1 MARRRT
7 RSGKLQKRK
16 LRQRREEG
24 LAQAPVAQTAGA
36 VPLVSKAP
44 SRDEWEEPTGDIG
57 TFIHSEAEKTLE
69 AYRSQPTL
77 IHEHANLEEDT
88 ARGGYARRQLFEL
101 IQNGA
106 DALAGKGGGSIWI
119 GLTSTHLYCADEG
132 QPIDSGGVRALMFSH
147 LSPKRGTAEIGR
159 FGLGF
164 KSVLGVTDNAEFFS
178 RSGSFR
184 FDRAHASTL
193 IQPIAPDA
201 ERYPVLRLPE
211 AIDPW
216 QVMGSDTVLRG
227 LMGWATNIVRLSLK
241 PGTHEYIVHQ
251 IRDFPPEFLLFVE
264 HVRQLVLKIDGQ
276 EDARTIELRREGG
289 QYTLDNGGNTT
300 RWILTKDMHSLSPD
314 AKGDRRDLDDTGE
327 VPISW
332 AAPIGR
338 LNEPGYF
345 WAFFPTTTPSLLAG
359 ILNAPWKTNEDRQ
372 NLLPGVYN
380 DELIDAA
387 AAMVARAVPTLSTH
401 DDPAKHLDALP
412 RREESGDSEHSR
424 RLRGRLHSNLQ
435 DREIV
440 PDQEGNLGRIQE
452 ISYIPKALTSGR
464 QIDSAPFERW
474 AAYTGRPSDWLH
486 HRALTRERL
495 ATLGRLHPALDE
507 SRATVAQW
515 LQALKRVVDPIHS
528 SMAAIQTAALIPP
541 SVREEHP
548 LGDIVLTADGD
559 WRACDSDS
567 IFWGGGDESNANELV
582 HPQLESDPKT
592 LDALKKLGVRP
603 VSPESAFRIAASRLL
618 RQLQRF
624 IPSSDNQPEMDA
636 LWTKFWTLTREA
648 GLPTTAKV
656 IPSLPFWDYE
666 QWLGGVM
673 EWEAEEQEL
682 HERLFSWHRLL
693 HLRTI
698 AGRWQPFSRTLLPG
712 PIVPDDDSR
721 DGLIAIDVKFHE
733 ADLDLLLDLGAV
745 REPAGK
751 YELIPQTSYHFLK
764 RCREEYCR
772 RDDLPHKPRLNRL
785 NFAATT
791 TSGPLEVLEGLSE
804 EGKALYTEALL
815 NLTSTYDNWT
825 MRHDTQNY
833 PEVPFKSPAV
843 EVLREHG
850 RAKTPNGIR
859 KLSAGLG
866 VEPEDPDVLTHLLRH
881 PNTGL
886 IRRAFGLEAQS
897 DATVETIGEDDPIPL
912 IDIWPGLE
920 PHLPRDQA
928 TLQLLRCDSV
938 IESGHRRV
946 EFDCKVT
953 DGFVYIV
960 RGFDD
965 QQELRLVLRELEL
978 RLDDRQIGNI
988 LTRLPSANIR
998 AARDAVR
1005 ARTTDE
1011 ERLLAAVGEA
1021 KLRSRLPGSLV
1032 TVLHRTH
1039 GAFAGLDVARAAI
1052 ATFHTGA
1059 LREYRH
1065 SLGEFDP
1072 PKQWAGGPQTVAFVR
1087 SLGFGEEWA
1096 GERNARRDPYIEVGG
1111 PYYLPPLHDY
1121 QCKVVGNVRELIRSD
1136 GAASE
1141 RRGMISMPTGSGKT
1155 RVAVQAIVE
1164 AIRCDGFKGG
1174 VLWVADRDEL
1184 CEQAVEC
1191 WSQVWSSEGVEATRL
1206 RISRMWAGQPPPLP
1220 TADMHVIVATIQT
1233 LEKKLNGQ
1241 HDSYEF
1247 LADFPLVVFDE
1258 AHRSVAPTYTS
1269 VMQEIG
1275 LTRWRRADEPILIG
1289 LTATPYRGHDEAETG
1304 RLVNR
1309 YSSNRLDSGAFASD
1323 DPEYVIRELQEK
1335 QVLAQAD
1342 HATIEGG
1349 SFELFGDELQQ
1360 SRKAPWLP
1368 QSVENRIA
1376 GDTDRTLRIVSAYQ
1390 NYVLDQNPEW
1400 PTLIF
1405 ATSVEHSQTIAT
1417 LLTLQ
1422 GVRARAVS
1430 GKTDRSSR
1438 RRIVEEFRRGEIK
1451 ALVNYGIFREGFDA
1465 PKTRAIIV
1473 ARPVYSPNLYFQ
1485 MIGRGLRGTRNGGND
1500 RCLILNVEDN
1510 IEDFQRKL
1518 AFSDLD
1524 WLWA

>member
-1 MARRRT
+1 MPRVPVT
-7 RSGKLQKRK
+7 RPA
-16 LRQRREEG
+16 G
-24 LAQAPVAQTAGA
+24 LP
-36 VPLVSKAP
+36 PLSAMAP
-44 SRDEWEEPTGDIG
+44 SRTEWAEATGDIG
-57 TFIHSEAEKTLE
+57 TFIVKESEKTLE

-216 QVMGSDTVLRG
+216 PVMGSDPVLCS

-264 HVRQLVLKIDGQ
+264 HVRQLVLQIDGQ
-276 EDARTIELRREGG
+276 EDARTIELRREGS

-300 RWILTKDMHSLSPD
+300 RWILIKDIHSLSAD
-314 AKGDRRDLDDTGE
+314 AKSDRRDLDDTSE

-332 AAPIGR
+332 AAPIAR
-338 LNEPGYF
+338 LNDPGYF
-345 WAFFPTTTPSLLAG
+345 WAFFPTMTTSLLAG

-387 AAMVARAVPTLSTH
+387 AAIVARALPTLSTH
-401 DDPAKHLDALP
+401 EDPAKHLDALP

-424 RLRGRLHSNLQ
+424 RLRGKLHSNLQ

-440 PDQEGNLGRIQE
+440 PDQECKLRKVHE
-452 ISYIPKALTSGR
+452 ISNPPKDLTSGR

-474 AAYTGRPSDWLH
+474 AAYDGRPSDWLH
-486 HRALTRERL
+486 HRALTGTRWS
-495 ATLGRLHPALDE
+495 TVGRLYPAWVAAGK
-507 SRATVAQW
+507 SIAQW
-515 LQALKRVVDPIHS
+515 LQALVKDTDPVES
-528 SMAAIQTAALIPP
+528 SMAAIQTAASIP
-541 SVREEHP
+541 SNIRQGQH
-548 LGDIVLTADGD
+548 LGDIVLTADRH
-559 WRACDSDS
+559 WRAPDPDS
-567 IFWGGGDESNANELV
+567 IFWGGGEESNANELV
-582 HPQLESDPKT
+582 HPQLESDPET
-592 LDALKKLGVRP
+592 LDALKELGVRA
-603 VSPESAFRIAASRLL
+603 VSPESAFRSAASRLL

-624 IPSSDNQPEMDA
+624 ILSSDNQPEMDA

-648 GLPTTAKV
+648 GLPAAAKV
-656 IPSLPFWDYE
+656 IPSLPFWDYK

-673 EWEAEEQEL
+673 EWEAEETEL
-682 HERLFSWHRLL
+682 HERVFSWHRLL

-698 AGRWQPFSRTLLPG
+698 AGSWQPFSRTLLPG

-751 YELIPQTSYHFLK
+751 YELLPQTRYHFLK

-833 PEVPFKSPAV
+833 PAVPFKSPAV

-850 RAKTPNGIR
+850 RVKTPNGIR

-866 VEPEDPDVLTHLLRH
+866 AEPEDSDVLTGLLRH
-881 PNTGL
+881 PNTLL
-886 IRRAFGLEAQS
+886 IRGAFGLEGQS
-897 DATVETIGEDDPIPL
+897 DATLEPIGEDDPIPL
-912 IDIWPGLE
+912 VDIWPGVKPYLAS
-920 PHLPRDQA
+920 DQA
-928 TLQLLRCDSV
+928 NLQLIRCDLI
-938 IESGHRRV
+938 IETGYRRA
-946 EFDCKVT
+946 ELDCKVV
-953 DGFVYIV
+953 DGSVYIA
-960 RGFDD
+960 RRDD
-965 QQELRLVLRELEL
+965 EQELRLVLRELGFQLSDEH
-978 RLDDRQIGNI
+978 IGDMLERRTPVDI
-988 LTRLPSANIR
+988 QGAREKIR
-998 AARDAVR
+998 ACP
-1005 ARTTDE
+1005 TDE
-1011 ERLLAAVGEA
+1011 ERLVAAVGEA
-1021 KLRSRLPGSLV
+1021 NLRTRLPQNLL
-1032 TVLHRTH
+1032 TIIERTQ
-1039 GAFAGLDVARAAI
+1039 GALTGVQVAQAAI

-1065 SLGEFDP
+1065 ALGRLGP

-1087 SLGFGEEWA
+1087 SLGLGEEWA
-1096 GERNARRDPYIEVGG
+1096 GERNTRRDPYIEVEG
-1111 PYYLPPLHDY
+1111 PYSLPPLHGY
-1121 QCKVVGNVRELIRSD
+1121 QRKVVGKVRDLMQSD

-1164 AIRCDGFKGG
+1164 AIREDGFKGG
-1174 VLWVADRDEL
+1174 ILWVADRDEL
-1184 CEQAVEC
+1184 CEQAVEG
-1191 WSQVWSSEGVEATRL
+1191 WRQVWSSEGIPATQL

-1220 TADMHVIVATIQT
+1220 TGQMHVIVASIQT
-1233 LEKKLNGQ
+1233 LEKRLNGQ
-1241 HDSYEF
+1241 HGAYEF
-1247 LADFPLVVFDE
+1247 LAEFALVVFDE
-1258 AHRSVAPTYTS
+1258 AHRSIAPTSTS
-1269 VMQEIG
+1269 VMEKLG
-1275 LTRWRRADEPILIG
+1275 LTRWRRAHEPILIG
-1289 LTATPYRGHDEAETG
+1289 LTATPYRGHDQAETE

-1309 YSSNRLDSGAFASD
+1309 YGRKRLDSGAFASD
-1323 DPEYVIRELQEK
+1323 DPEDVIRELQDK
-1335 QVLAQAD
+1335 HILAQAD

-1349 SFELFGDELQQ
+1349 RFFLYEDELQQ
-1360 SRKAPWLP
+1360 SKYTPWLP
-1368 QSVENRIA
+1368 QSVEDRIA
-1376 GDTDRTLRIVSAYQ
+1376 EDTDRTLRIVEAYR
-1390 NYVLDQNPEW
+1390 DRIDPDW
-1400 PTLIF
+1400 STLIF
-1405 ATSVEHSQTIAT
+1405 ATSVEHSRTVAA
-1417 LLTLQ
+1417 LLTLK
-1422 GVRARAVS
+1422 GVSARPVS
-1430 GKTDRSSR
+1430 ANTDRSSR
-1438 RRIVEEFRRGEIK
+1438 RRIVEEFRAGRIK
-1451 ALVNYGIFREGFDA
+1451 ALVNFGIFREGFDA

-1485 MIGRGLRGTRNGGND
+1485 MIGRGLRGTKNGGND

-1510 IEDFQRKL
+1510 IENFEGKL
-1518 AFSDLD
+1518 AFSELD
-1524 WLWA
+1524 WLWAGFRR